1 MLPKLPALVSR
12 LRTLVVVQ
20 NGGQWLVPTGGL
32 DHPL

>member
-20 NGGQWLVPTGGL
+20 NGGQWLVPNGRS
-32 DHPL
+32 